1 MIKRRHPHLPCG
13 SISYIPFLTIVHLF
27 DPTYDGEDVLVV
39 VVCLD
44 LSICVWV
51 HVKND
56 DAKDI
61 SKMFVGDGNAV

>member
-1 MIKRRHPHLPCG
+1 M
-13 SISYIPFLTIVHLF
+13 
-27 DPTYDGEDVLVV
+27 V